1 MKIKIRLKVPPYTL
15 VDRHQSS
22 KQPVCLYLQGR
33 EIEAEDSL
41 QKVSSFWRSA
51 CHHKTED
58 SHLYIN
64 DPSGFINW
72 EGGGLS
78 SRTTISFYP

>member
-1 MKIKIRLKVPPYTL
+1 MGWNSWLITEPSQTRVNTVNRFKVNTAVNMKIKIRLKVPPYTL

-41 QKVSSFWRSA
+41 QKVSSF
-51 CHHKTED
+51 
-58 SHLYIN
+58 
-64 DPSGFINW
+64 
-72 EGGGLS
+72 
-78 SRTTISFYP
+78 